1 MANILQHNIERFGM
15 VTVMD
20 VVLYGLD
27 GNGAFKKPILFLDT
41 LKMTNINT
49 EGSAKEIRGGIGND
63 MLINYDFGRTANIEM
78 QDALLS
84 TESLAVLWGTSVG
97 STSIVDYNEVRSAKP
112 TATPVAGSVYIY
124 PVDGTTAIAEGADDF
139 DDYTNGT
146 SKESRFIYQVA
157 VTDKDQIVLTND
169 NFPSVL
175 RMVGETFVIDENTG
189 VKKRIQ
195 IEIPKLKINS
205 NFSFSLDAEGDASVF
220 DFSGVALANSSGEI
234 IKVKHLGNY

>member
-27 GNGAFKKPILFLDT
+27 SNNDFLKPVLFLDT
-41 LKMTNINT
+41 LKMTNIAT

-97 STSIVDYNEVRSAKP
+97 NTTAVDYNEVRTSAP
-112 TATPVAGSVYIY
+112 AATAVAGSVYIY
-124 PVDGTTAIAEGADDF
+124 PVDGGAAVAEGEDDF
-139 DDYTNGT
+139 T
-146 SKESRFIYQVA
+146 SYSSGEARFIYQVA
-157 VTDKDQIVLTND
+157 STTDDEIILTND

-175 RMVGETFVIDENTG
+175 RMVGETFVIDERTG
-189 VKKRIQ
+189 VKKKIQ
-195 IEIPKLKINS
+195 IEVPKLKINS

-220 DFSGVALANSSGEI
+220 DFSGVALANESGEI